1 MMAIE
6 ATVIGSAD
14 MELNH
19 NAGAAIL
26 AARDDGLVS
35 VALQINYIVKN
46 AHRLFHINEIKAS

>member
-1 MMAIE
+1 
-6 ATVIGSAD
+6 